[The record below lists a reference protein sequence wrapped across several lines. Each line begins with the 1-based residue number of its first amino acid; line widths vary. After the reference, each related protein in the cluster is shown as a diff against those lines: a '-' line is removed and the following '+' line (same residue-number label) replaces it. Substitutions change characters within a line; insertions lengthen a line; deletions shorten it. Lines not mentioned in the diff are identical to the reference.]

1 MGLNDF
7 IVLDCPKC
15 GGQLKLLPSTLS
27 LKCTNCGT
35 ELIVRQDV
43 NGIVLEIYARCPVC
57 NRNDKVEKITAIV
70 SSQTNSMNGVTIEKN
85 EYRDKDGRWYTSS
98 EKVPFTGSQSTV
110 LAAKFKPTPKT
121 HNII

>member
-43 NGIVLEIYARCPVC
+43 NGIVLEFMPA
-57 NRNDKVEKITAIV
+57 
-70 SSQTNSMNGVTIEKN
+70 
-85 EYRDKDGRWYTSS
+85 
-98 EKVPFTGSQSTV
+98 V
-110 LAAKFKPTPKT
+110 LFATET
-121 HNII
+121 TR